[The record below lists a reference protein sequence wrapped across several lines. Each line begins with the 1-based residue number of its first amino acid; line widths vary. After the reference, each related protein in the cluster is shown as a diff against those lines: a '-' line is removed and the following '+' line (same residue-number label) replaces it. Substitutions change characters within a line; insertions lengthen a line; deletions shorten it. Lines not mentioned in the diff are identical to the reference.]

1 MLAEA
6 TELRVDYFLP
16 KPFAFEALFDRMCGT
31 AAQTAR
37 SALHPPSL
45 LVTSILHELG
55 MSPGLK
61 GYGYIHDA
69 ALLALDDPSLLHAVT
84 KVIYPCVARRN
95 GTTAFCV
102 ERAIRHAIEI
112 TWERGS
118 RDAWDRYFGHLCAD
132 GGKPANGMFL
142 AELVEALKYEK
153 LG

>member
-1 MLAEA
+1 MLLYH
-6 TELRVDYFLP
+6 T
-16 KPFAFEALFDRMCGT
+16 
-31 AAQTAR
+31 QT
-37 SALHPPSL
+37 
-45 LVTSILHELG
+45 
-55 MSPGLK
+55 K

-112 TWERGS
+112 TWEHGS

>member
-1 MLAEA
+1 MLRDAMEE
-6 TELRVDYFLP
+6 TGLFTVELACNGHEVLERIHTHEP
-16 KPFAFEALFDRMCGT
+16 E
-31 AAQTAR
+31 
-37 SALHPPSL
+37 L
-45 LVTSILHELG
+45 LVLDPAL
-55 MSPGLK
+55 PGTDGIRVLRQLRRE
-61 GYGYIHDA
+61 GCGYIHDA

>member
-1 MLAEA
+1 M
-6 TELRVDYFLP
+6 R
-16 KPFAFEALFDRMCGT
+16 G
-31 AAQTAR
+31 AAVQSTR

-118 RDAWDRYFGHLCAD
+118 HDAWGRYFGHLCAD